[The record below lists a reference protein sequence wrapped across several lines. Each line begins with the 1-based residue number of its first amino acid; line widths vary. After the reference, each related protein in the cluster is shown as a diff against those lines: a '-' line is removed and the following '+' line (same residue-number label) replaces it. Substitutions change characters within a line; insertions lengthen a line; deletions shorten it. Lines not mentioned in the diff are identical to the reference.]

1 MVRRATTDNSVSY
14 HLQPCK
20 RKNRELTTLR
30 LMGGILLY
38 KIAILSQSKQLKD
51 RCHDN
56 LGYLPGVLFC
66 PTPPRRWTILE
77 DIQEQWLLC
86 QIFLLFAAYQNLI
99 FEIPHGRPF
108 WAKNLSIP
116 SFLLGS
122 CLEHI
127 SLPQIIWERE
137 VVSLLTAVLYALTT
151 MNPATT
157 FLVAR
162 RGKVKGLS
170 NQFIGYSVWLVV
182 PPLLN

>member
-116 SFLLGS
+116 SFFAWKLLGAYILTTDYLRKRGCFITNCCPLCPDNNES
-122 CLEHI
+122 SNHLSGCK
-127 SLPQIIWERE
+127 ERE
-137 VVSLLTAVLYALTT
+137 
-151 MNPATT
+151 
-157 FLVAR
+157 
-162 RGKVKGLS
+162 GQGIK
-170 NQFIGYSVWLVV
+170 QSVHWV
-182 PPLLN
+182 